1 MELFGKKALTTTN
14 RSKVEGIK
22 GKVEGIKSIQLLSK
36 QETESLSEVDGSL
49 EKKRKK
55 KKSSGKILWEVREI

>member
-36 QETESLSEVDGSL
+36 
-49 EKKRKK
+49 
-55 KKSSGKILWEVREI
+55 